1 MKTTKKII
9 LCVSAIALFDV
20 NLVANEMDT
29 VKKEENIVTIT
40 MPKVPDAPKVEA
52 LVPKV
57 VVVENGST
65 KSNQTTQELLKKEEV
80 IFSDHVAPERY
91 AKKNATA
98 KKVEVGDI
106 DGGRVSAYLHAPLLS
121 VEQVKE
127 KLEKAGFSVLAEY
140 KIEEKGEIISLV
152 FSDKAMQENASKKN
166 RGFASTLRIT
176 VDTQNNLVNISNPIY
191 VMRAFMQEEY
201 DAKLAEDMLK
211 RIRDNFEGLKN
222 SEETVKYSVLEH
234 FQFMENMPFYKD
246 MQIIA
251 TGTNDELLAKAKKSN
266 KIVYEQQLSNG
277 AVMIGVELDKRTS
290 KFVKKIG
297 YLNSGLLPYPIL
309 IENGEAKILEPRF
322 YISVMYPMLKMSEFM
337 TIATIPGAITADCDK
352 VFR

>member
-9 LCVSAIALFDV
+9 LCMSAIALFDV
-20 NLVANEMDT
+20 NLLANETDV

-57 VVVENGST
+57 VVVENGSA
-65 KSNQTTQELLKKEEV
+65 KPNQTTQELLEKEKV
-80 IFSDHVAPERY
+80 IFSDHVAPERF
-91 AKKNATA
+91 AKKDAGA
-98 KKVEVGDI
+98 KKIEVGDI
-106 DGGRVSAYLHAPLLS
+106 DGGRVAAYLHAPLLS

-140 KIEEKGEIISLV
+140 KIEEKGEITSLV

-166 RGFASTLRIT
+166 RGFASTLRVT

-201 DAKLAEDMLK
+201 DAKLSEDMLK
-211 RIRDNFEGLKN
+211 RLRDNFEGLTN
-222 SEETVKYSVLEH
+222 SEEIVKYSVLEH
-234 FQFMENMPFYKD
+234 FQFMENMPVYKD
-246 MQIIA
+246 MQVIA

-266 KIVYEQQLSNG
+266 KVVYEQQLSNG
-277 AVMIGVELDKRTS
+277 SFVIGVELDKRTS